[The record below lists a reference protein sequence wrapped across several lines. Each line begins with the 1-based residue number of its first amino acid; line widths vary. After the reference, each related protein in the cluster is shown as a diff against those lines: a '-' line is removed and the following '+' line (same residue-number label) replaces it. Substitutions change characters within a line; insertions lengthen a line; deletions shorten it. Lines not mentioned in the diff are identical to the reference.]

1 MKNTILMVLISLLA
15 ACSPTKARKENEDI
29 LTTTDISRIEKYLA
43 STYPDDPRR
52 SILKPKL
59 IALKNAAWTKGRKD
73 AKPMEA
79 RPVMYEISGNAIKNS
94 GSAEA
99 EEFKRLITAT
109 SQGHTA
115 KTLKLLNTLFDQD
128 ISSKE
133 VIILFRNL
141 SDCNMILRIQG
152 KDFYNLAVPAKGDNF
167 MVINKGNYKLTSNV
181 CDVIYSS
188 SKNITSSLLLT
199 IQNPAPSGNAHAEIK
214 K

>member
-1 MKNTILMVLISLLA
+1 MKNTILVVLISFLA
-15 ACSPTKARKENEDI
+15 ACSPTKTRKESEDI

-52 SILKPKL
+52 SVLKPKL

-79 RPVMYEISGNAIKNS
+79 RPVMYEIPGNAIKNS

-99 EEFKRLITAT
+99 EEFKRLIASTGE
-109 SQGHTA
+109 GHTA

-128 ISSKE
+128 ISTKE
-133 VIILFRNL
+133 VIILFRNQ

-167 MVINKGNYKLTSNV
+167 MVINKGNYKITSNV
-181 CDVIYSS
+181 CDVAYSS
-188 SKNITSSLLLT
+188 NKNITSSLFIT
-199 IQNPAPSGNAHAEIK
+199 IQNPTPSASSSADIRK
-214 K
+214 